1 MNITRS
7 RELFARAETV
17 LPGGVNSP
25 VRAFRYVG
33 GDPLFIDRGEGAYL
47 YDVDGNRFV
56 DYLCSWGP
64 LILGHCFP
72 EVVSAVQAAVSKGSS
87 FGAPTPAEVEM
98 AELIVEAIPSVEVV
112 RMVNSGT
119 EAVMSAIRVAR
130 GYTGREKIL
139 KFEGCYHGH
148 SDALLVKAGSGA
160 LTMGVPDSAGV
171 TASFAADTL
180 TATFNDIDGVRELL
194 SHVGR
199 EVACVILEPV
209 GGNCGVIPPQPGFL
223 EMLREVTQ
231 KLGIVLIFD
240 EVITGFRVAY
250 GGAQTLY
257 GITPDL
263 TTLGKIIGGG
273 FPVGAYGGRRDLME
287 QVAPLGPVYQAGT
300 LSGNPVA
307 MAAGVATLNEL
318 RRPGVYEQLESLSAR
333 LETGLSEAAR
343 RHGVAATIN
352 RVGSMLSPFF
362 TDRTVRNFADAAT
375 SDADRYAA
383 WFRGM
388 LERGFYFAPSK
399 WESAF
404 VSLVHT
410 ETEVEATLAAADEVF
425 ATLAAGIR

>member
-7 RELFARAETV
+7 RALFTRAETI

-33 GDPLFIDRGEGAYL
+33 GDPLFIERGEGAYV

-72 EVVSAVQAAVSKGSS
+72 RVVAAVETAVRKGSS
-87 FGAPTPAEVEM
+87 FGAPTAAEVEL
-98 AELIVEAIPSVEVV
+98 AELIVEAVPSVEVV

-130 GYTGREKIL
+130 GYTGRAKLL

-171 TASFAADTL
+171 TPGFAADTL
-180 TATFNDIDGVRELL
+180 TAAFNDTDGVRDLL
-194 SHVGR
+194 RRLGR

-209 GGNCGVIPPQPGFL
+209 GGNCGVIPPAEGFL
-223 EMLREVTQ
+223 QMLREVTREQ
-231 KLGIVLIFD
+231 GIVLIFD

-250 GGAQTLY
+250 GGAQSHY

-273 FPVGAYGGRRDLME
+273 FPVGAYGGRRELME
-287 QVAPLGPVYQAGT
+287 QVAPVGPVYQAGT

-307 MAAGVATLNEL
+307 MAAGIATLREL
-318 RRPGVYEQLESLSAR
+318 RRPGTYEKLEDLSAR
-333 LETGLSEAAR
+333 LETGLTQAAGKG
-343 RHGVAATIN
+343 GVAATMN

-362 TDRTVRNFADAAT
+362 TDRAVRNFNDAAS
-375 SDADRYAA
+375 SDADLYAA

-404 VSLVHT
+404 VSVVHGRT
-410 ETEVEATLAAADEVF
+410 EIDDTIAAAEEVF
-425 ATLAAGIR
+425 AEMRTGTT